1 MKFQEIN
8 YLINLLNLYF
18 DIVDNVSK
26 PIIFVSYKK
35 NAFEK
40 ENLLEAYAL
49 DLFVEIMDG
58 GYSSRLTKAL
68 VERDKIALD
77 VFISVDIYNKYS
89 NLITVG
95 GTSRGEVSIE
105 DFKGNILSQFS
116 EDSINSIT
124 YDELNSAK
132 SRIKKKHL

>member
-1 MKFQEIN
+1 M
-8 YLINLLNLYF
+8 
-18 DIVDNVSK
+18 
-26 PIIFVSYKK
+26 
-35 NAFEK
+35 
-40 ENLLEAYAL
+40 
-49 DLFVEIMDG
+49 
-58 GYSSRLTKAL
+58 TKAL

-124 YDELNSAK
+124 YDELNRQ
-132 SRIKKKHL
+132 SRIKAKNIFKFDSVFYQGKLVLETKDISWKVLDQYASDIQKINLDQVKSVAKKYFLTNDVLVTVLKPQK